1 MIEIPGVGTV
11 EAKNAASEATLREI
25 LKAMQGVQKN
35 TGGGGGG
42 AGGGGAGG
50 GGAGAAAGANVL
62 GKTSH
67 LLGKTFGILV
77 GVTGKVTGAL
87 GMVAGGATKVVTGFL
102 NVTAKT
108 AQIIDDFA
116 KVEDSLTA
124 AANTFR
130 KIPAVGEPLA
140 TIFGAVAGALE
151 STTKAY
157 YTAASA
163 GATFGGS
170 VNQMISSASAVGL
183 TFDQFANVIKNNGQS
198 LALLG
203 GTTEQGAKR
212 FVELGKQMRN
222 SQVGNELLRLGYSTE
237 DINNGLAKYTGLL
250 ARTGQLQG
258 KSNAELT
265 AGAGNYLKQ
274 LDALARLTGES
285 RESKEKEIEEM
296 RTDAAFRQ
304 LINNMDEKQARMVEA
319 YVTSFPK
326 QQQKAVRSMIAMGNI
341 VDDAAVNL
349 NSQMPGLSQEIVA
362 LGQAFNR
369 GEKVEAERLGAIQD
383 RAIVEAD
390 AYKKSDAARL
400 QAQYN
405 AEQFGDTYLFASEL
419 AARKQGQFVAV
430 MEEQAKAVAKSNQAE
445 AVAKSKQQLAA
456 ASNTFT
462 QALANPAI
470 LNSMMKLYGVMTDI
484 VQKFVVPAFEFL
496 TAGLNK
502 AITFIGTI
510 FGDQSVKQTFGQVY
524 ESMKGVVNDVL
535 GMFKSMAAAV
545 DWNAIREAMVTLLV
559 SAGELIMKFVEVTK
573 PAFVRIGEIGSDL
586 AAKLGPIFT
595 DIAVILSKVMT
606 VLQPLLKPIVDT
618 IGTVLGYFFDQIGN
632 FVKIVKGIFT
642 GDTQAIVDGFGNVF
656 KDFFKMLG
664 NLWGNFKDLVSAGV
678 DGIKRF
684 FGFGGDNKSPAA
696 PTAQSTPSPQS
707 APATAQAQAARTSME
722 NEAQKK
728 KAAEERKAQEAKVAK
743 AKADMEKGTAASTT
757 NQNTPEGQLA
767 TLNTNVEQLIRISR
781 AQYAIL
787 ESQLTVQKGFGSDV
801 FKAA

>member
-35 TGGGGGG
+35 TGGG
-42 AGGGGAGG
+42 AGGGGGG
-50 GGAGAAAGANVL
+50 GGGGSGAAAAGSNLL
-62 GKTSH
+62 GKSSF
-67 LLGKTFGILV
+67 LLGKTFGVLIGV
-77 GVTGKVTGAL
+77 GGKVAGVL
-87 GMVAGGATKVVTGFL
+87 GLVAGGATKVVTGFL

-108 AQIIDDFA
+108 AEIIDDFA

-170 VNQMISSASAVGL
+170 VNQMIASASAVGL
-183 TFDQFANVIKNNGQS
+183 TFDQFANIVKNNGQS

-212 FVELGKQMRN
+212 FVELGKQMRG

-237 DINNGLAKYTGLL
+237 DINNGLAKYTGIL

-296 RTDAAFRQ
+296 RANASFRQ
-304 LINNMDEKQARMVEA
+304 LLNNMDEKQARMVEA
-319 YVTSFPK
+319 YVASFPK
-326 QQQKAVRSMIAMGNI
+326 QQQKAVMSMIAMGNI

-349 NSQMPGLSQEIVA
+349 NSQMPGLSQEVVA
-362 LGQAFNR
+362 LGQALNR
-369 GEKVEAERLGAIQD
+369 GEKVEAARLGAIQD

-419 AARKQGQFVAV
+419 AARKQGQFVGA
-430 MEEQAKAVAKSNQAE
+430 MEEQTKAIAKTNQAE
-445 AVAKSKQQLAA
+445 TVAKSKQQLAE
-456 ASNTFT
+456 ASNSFT
-462 QALANPAI
+462 QALSNPAI
-470 LNSMMKLYGVMTDI
+470 LNSMMKMYGVMTSI

-502 AITFIGTI
+502 AIDFIGSI
-510 FGDQSVKQTFGQVY
+510 FGDASVKNSFGKVY
-524 ESMKGVVNDVL
+524 EAMKGVVNDVL
-535 GMFKSMAAAV
+535 NMFQSMAAAV
-545 DWNAIREAMVTLLV
+545 DWNAIRQSMVTLLI
-559 SAGELIMKFVEVTK
+559 SAGDLLMKFIEVTK

-586 AAKLGPIFT
+586 AGKLGPIFT
-595 DIAVILSKVMT
+595 DIAAILSKVMT

-618 IGTVLGYFFDQIGN
+618 IGTILGGFFDMLGGLIK
-632 FVKIVKGIFT
+632 VVKGIFT
-642 GDTQAIVDGFGNVF
+642 GDTQAIVDGFKSVF
-656 KDFFKMLG
+656 GGFFDMLG
-664 NLWGNFKDLVSAGV
+664 KLWDNFKSLVSGGWNAV
-678 DGIKRF
+678 KRL
-684 FGFGGDNKSPAA
+684 FGGGEEKPAA
-696 PTAQSTPSPQS
+696 PATPAAQSTPNPQS
-707 APATAQAQAARTSME
+707 APATAQAQAARTAME
-722 NEAQKK
+722 NDAQKK

-743 AKADMEKGTAASTT
+743 AKADMEKETKTPAA

-767 TLNTNVEQLIRISR
+767 TLNSNVEQLIRISR